1 MASDTF
7 IKVQNVEKLLE
18 KLDSQRLAKKT
29 LRKAMRLA
37 GKTAK
42 GFMLARA
49 RAISR
54 KLARARVKVAR
65 DGLSARVKPTAA
77 WANTAEAGRKPGAKM
92 PPPTALRGGFAA
104 ARAVSMRGLPA
115 RPFVAPAARDSAGAV
130 QAIIRDAAKE
140 IEQQWRS

>member
-42 GFMLARA
+42 GFMMARA
-49 RAISR
+49 RVISR

-65 DGLSARVKPTAA
+65 RVLGRWPTA
-77 WANTAEAGRKPGAKM
+77 TGTM
-92 PPPTALRGGFAA
+92 GG
-104 ARAVSMRGLPA
+104 
-115 RPFVAPAARDSAGAV
+115 
-130 QAIIRDAAKE
+130 
-140 IEQQWRS
+140 W